1 MRARARARA
10 FPEGDGQRRPTRF
23 PSVAAPRTTRADLA
37 AIDRRAALD
46 RAPVATVRRRSTE
59 CAARAEDPA
68 GSEAEVRGAERP
80 GKERKPPRT
89 ARSSGADAPRARA
102 LIGGSDRGENR
113 DTPREWAPRRGSLQL
128 ANREIEPK
136 ILSHRRTR
144 GCFCIGCGE
153 MDCQSGR
160 EGKASRGEKATT
172 RRRRAL
178 NAMAPALGKR
188 PRLCGGGTSGKTC
201 VHGMSWEGYNCRE
214 CPGKGICEHGR
225 RRSRCKECGGSRICE
240 HGRERNFC
248 KECGGSSICEHGR
261 VRTQCK
267 ECGGSSI
274 CKHGRRRSSCKECG
288 ARASVSTGGCEPS
301 ARSAGARASASTEG
315 CEASARSAGAL
326 RSASTGGGEP
336 SARSAGARSICEHG
350 RQQEAAARSA
360 GEGASASTEGCE
372 ARARSAGGAGHLRAR
387 EGAIQLQGVRGLSD
401 LRAREGAKHVQ
412 GVRGLEHLRA
422 REGCEASARS
432 AGARSICEHGRQ
444 RSQCKECGGS
454 QICEHGRVRYTCKEC
469 GGSGICEHGRRRSE
483 CKECRAPRDAA
494 APVLCLPVHP
504 KPEILVE
511 PEDVEDPGEEDE

>member
-1 MRARARARA
+1 MMVLSLDARVPETDRSRARPESARERVARRTSLEPRAGFALARARRRGRASRARARGRERRAPRDETRGRHRLSNRCARA
-10 FPEGDGQRRPTRF
+10 RACVPRRRWTAPADALPERRRASNDPRRPRRDR
-23 PSVAAPRTTRADLA
+23 PESRARPCA
-37 AIDRRAALD
+37 GRDRASALD
-46 RAPVATVRRRSTE
+46 GVRG
-59 CAARAEDPA
+59 ARGGP
-68 GSEAEVRGAERP
+68 GGGEAEVRGAERP

-89 ARSSGADAPRARA
+89 ARSSGADAPRARRSLA
-102 LIGGSDRGENR
+102 EAIGGRIEIR
-113 DTPREWAPRRGSLQL
+113 RESGRRGAGVYSWRIEKS
-128 ANREIEPK
+128 NRRF
-136 ILSHRRTR
+136 LSHRRTR

-288 ARASVSTGGCEPS
+288 GS
-301 ARSAGARASASTEG
+301 
-315 CEASARSAGAL
+315 
-326 RSASTGGGEP
+326 
-336 SARSAGARSICEHG
+336 SICEHG
-350 RQQEAAARSA
+350 RVRTQCKE
-360 GEGASASTEGCE
+360 C
-372 ARARSAGGAGHLRAR
+372 GG
-387 EGAIQLQGVRGLSD
+387 S
-401 LRAREGAKHVQ
+401 
-412 GVRGLEHLRA
+412 
-422 REGCEASARS
+422 
-432 AGARSICEHGRQ
+432 SICEHGRV

-454 QICEHGRVRYTCKEC
+454 QICKHGRRRTQCKECGGGSICEHGRQRSSCKECGGGSICEHGRVRSTCKEC
-469 GGSGICEHGRRRSE
+469 GGAAICEHGRER
-483 CKECRAPRDAA
+483 
-494 APVLCLPVHP
+494 
-504 KPEILVE
+504 
-511 PEDVEDPGEEDE
+511 